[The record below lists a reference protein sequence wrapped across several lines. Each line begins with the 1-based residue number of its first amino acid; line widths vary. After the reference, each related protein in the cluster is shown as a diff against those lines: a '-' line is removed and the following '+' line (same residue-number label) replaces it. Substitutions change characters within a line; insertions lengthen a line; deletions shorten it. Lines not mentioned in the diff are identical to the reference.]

1 MGSLRT
7 IVPLSEIRA
16 SGTNPRED
24 MGDIDR
30 LAESIEAT
38 GGEPINPPVVVM
50 DGNTYR
56 LVDGERR
63 FRALCRLYE
72 DDPSHLVTV
81 LAFEDYSEAMSAVAM
96 LATDDKKQ
104 LTDEERARGTQTVLK
119 LDVPEEQAAKALHTD
134 VDGVRKARRSRK
146 RLGERAETMSMAD
159 LLVFAQEDWTA
170 PEMEQLMKAQESH
183 YDTVEGCAKRIM
195 SHRRAEERLQKMVD
209 ALGDIEFEDARRPT
223 GWETLF
229 TATSVK
235 ALTDELSKVEDG
247 HEGLKAFRAPYDT
260 HALCVCQE
268 PEPGAESASDRAE
281 RERQEVRDALDRAT
295 AAMGDL
301 VAEWVRALL
310 DRDMRGAPIV
320 APARSAIRATVERY
334 REKSHAERDLAGV
347 LEAEGLELPADCDRV
362 RLRELLV
369 AIVDTFAVTA
379 SYSATRPCHDT
390 WDGGLKLV
398 WRPDQCARVADM
410 AREMRELGAE
420 TDGENVTWLLEKC
433 AEHRDDKED

>member
-1 MGSLRT
+1 MASERLR
-7 IVPLSEIRA
+7 VALLSIRA

-24 MGDIDR
+24 MGDLDR

-38 GGEPINPPVVVM
+38 GGEPINPPVVVR
-50 DGNTYR
+50 DGNAYV

-63 FRALCRLYE
+63 FRALRKLNP
-72 DDPSHLVTV
+72 DPSTKVTV
-81 LAFEDYSEAMSAVAM
+81 LAFDDYTEAMSAVAM
-96 LATDDKKQ
+96 LATDEKKT

-170 PEMEQLMKAQESH
+170 PEMEQLMRAQASQ
-183 YDTVEGCAKRIM
+183 YDTVEGCAKRLM
-195 SHRRAEERLQKMVD
+195 SSRRAEERFQKMVD
-209 ALGDIEFEDARRPT
+209 MLGDIEFEDAKRPS

-235 ALTDELSKVEDG
+235 ALTDELGKVEDG

-281 RERQEVRDALDRAT
+281 RERQEVRDSLDRAS
-295 AAMGDL
+295 AAMGEL
-301 VAEWVRALL
+301 VASWVRALV
-310 DRDMRGAPIV
+310 RRGETPIV
-320 APARSAIRATVERY
+320 APAHSTIRATVERY
-334 REKSHAERDLAGV
+334 RERSHAERDLAGI
-347 LEAEGLELPADCDRV
+347 LEAEGLELPAGCDRV
-362 RLRELLV
+362 QLRELLV
-369 AIVDTFAVTA
+369 AIMDTFAVTA

-390 WDGGLKLV
+390 WDGGLKLA

-410 AREMRELGAE
+410 ASEMRSLGA
-420 TDGENVTWLLEKC
+420 DPCGENVEWLLEKC
-433 AEHRDDKED
+433 AEHREE